1 MRGRRAVCDPQTVHE
16 LAPQPT
22 LRCVIVDDNPSFRS
36 AARLLLEREG
46 IEVVGIAGSIADGRE
61 LVSRLRPDLTLV
73 DIDLGGESGF
83 DLVSQLVDGTEPLS
97 EHVILISTHSE
108 GDFADLIEASSAD
121 GFLAKAELSVEGIRR
136 ILAGG

>member
-1 MRGRRAVCDPQTVHE
+1 MHE
-16 LAPQPT
+16 LAAEPI

-46 IEVVGIAGSIADGRE
+46 IDVVGIAGSIADGHE

-83 DLVSQLVDGTEPLS
+83 DLVSQLVDGPEPLS

-108 GDFADLIEASSAD
+108 GDFADLVEASSAD
-121 GFLAKAELSVEGIRR
+121 GFLSKAELSVERIRR

>member
-1 MRGRRAVCDPQTVHE
+1 VHE
-16 LAPQPT
+16 LAAEPI

-46 IEVVGIAGSIADGRE
+46 IDVVGIAGSIADGHE

-83 DLVSQLVDGTEPLS
+83 DLVSQLVDGPEPLS

-108 GDFADLIEASSAD
+108 GDFADLVEASSAD
-121 GFLAKAELSVEGIRR
+121 GFLSKAELSVERIRR

>member
-1 MRGRRAVCDPQTVHE
+1 VQA
-16 LAPQPT
+16 LAAQPI

-46 IEVVGIAGSIADGRE
+46 LDVVGIAGSIREGRE
-61 LVSRLRPDLTLV
+61 LVSQLRPDLTLV

-83 DLVSQLVDGTEPLS
+83 DLVSQLVDGPEPLS

-121 GFLAKAELSVEGIRR
+121 GFLPKAELSVEGIRR